1 MGRTVPGTICVKV
14 QKEDSNS
21 RDDRISQL
29 PSELLI
35 IILGL
40 LPFAKA
46 ASTCVLSKR
55 WKYLWTFVKCLNFDF
70 QKKLIPILRD
80 PELGEV
86 ERPRYISLVNRVLQL
101 HQGSHINE
109 FKVNF
114 PLAWNNSCDIDQWIT
129 FAITKRVQSLEL
141 DLQGSRIG
149 VPPFPHGS
157 PRYSFP
163 EKVYSYIKSPCGL
176 SCINC
181 LTQLSL
187 KFINVTGELVEH
199 FLCNCPLLERLCVR
213 GSKQLSKLR
222 VIGPSLRLKF
232 LEISACDCL
241 ESVDIYAPNLASFIC
256 LEMHARTQILVS
268 YAPLLVD
275 VTLGMP
281 TVSLGTIERYF
292 FKLESLC
299 FSQLE
304 SLTLCMRLFRVSVIS
319 LILVNCTLSHFPE
332 LTNLKNLKLEVFA
345 SAGISFPDWTCLIK
359 KSPSLH
365 KFTLQIFYD
374 VIYFLC
380 SAPPLSPPTY
390 SIVLGCNS
398 KISPAVDVDL
408 SSLGGGLKNISRRHA
423 RILEEITAVEVVRN
437 VRRRLIC
444 PLDKPKGVTDGESG
458 ELGSHRRKWG
468 NIQEPS
474 KCIHKSLK
482 VVEFVG
488 NFDVDLAMYFI
499 QNAITLQKI
508 IVDCRQAFIPEREEF
523 YKDDEWTE
531 KSRNRALELKRM
543 LPLGVELIIL

>member
-1 MGRTVPGTICVKV
+1 MLLSMLLDPNQQVKFMFKTRSL
-14 QKEDSNS
+14 QTPRCDSSCMQIKQYKMEAKASLKEDNNS
-21 RDDRISQL
+21 WDDRISQL

-40 LPFAKA
+40 LPFAEA

-114 PLAWNNSCDIDQWIT
+114 PLACNNSCDIDLWIT
-129 FAITKRVQSLEL
+129 FAITKRVRSLEL

-163 EKVYSYIKSPCGL
+163 EEVYSYIKSPCGL

-222 VIGPSLRLKF
+222 VVGPSLRLKF

-281 TVSLGTIERYF
+281 TVSLGTIKRYF

-304 SLTLCMRLFRVSVIS
+304 SLTLCMRLFRVIS

-345 SAGISFPDWTCLIK
+345 SASISFPDWTCLIK

-365 KFTLQIFYD
+365 RFTLQLIR
-374 VIYFLC
+374 IL
-380 SAPPLSPPTY
+380 
-390 SIVLGCNS
+390 LGCNS
-398 KISPAVDVDL
+398 KISLAVDVDL
-408 SSLGGGLKNISRRHA
+408 SSLGGGLKNISLHHAGILYNSCCRRFALDVLGKNSCSVEGA
-423 RILEEITAVEVVRN
+423 RPPHPPR
-437 VRRRLIC
+437 
-444 PLDKPKGVTDGESG
+444 
-458 ELGSHRRKWG
+458 
-468 NIQEPS
+468 
-474 KCIHKSLK
+474 
-482 VVEFVG
+482 
-488 NFDVDLAMYFI
+488 
-499 QNAITLQKI
+499 
-508 IVDCRQAFIPEREEF
+508 RQARFSGTFCRSVISF
-523 YKDDEWTE
+523 TFCYQ
-531 KSRNRALELKRM
+531 
-543 LPLGVELIIL
+543 